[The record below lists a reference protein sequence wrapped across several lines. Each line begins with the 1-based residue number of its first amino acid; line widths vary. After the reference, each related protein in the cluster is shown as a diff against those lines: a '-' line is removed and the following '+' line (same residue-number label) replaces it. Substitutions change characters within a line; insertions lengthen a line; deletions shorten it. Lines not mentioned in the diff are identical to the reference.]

1 MVFED
6 TPVSSARRKDAGVFF
21 LLAMQ
26 SRSLHPVDA
35 VHGFGCFPT
44 SILQSKM
51 NSCIDSCPAC
61 AYSVKG
67 FNLRNFRLREL
78 LFRYS
83 KFQNQVHHSCR
94 QSQRKTL
101 KRAVIFV
108 QNEMHAAKASCTQKR
123 RSYLPG
129 FLLPLLR
136 IAGTLCTKKFAA
148 PLTER
153 RTCSDRLRSAVL
165 SRQQAGHRRLRA
177 SSSATRVQSGCSCR
191 MEPGH
196 SGVTGPDTTAL
207 TAFALAKPLA
217 TTSTLRA
224 CMMVLMPMV

>member
-67 FNLRNFRLREL
+67 FNLRNFRLREPVPIL
-78 LFRYS
+78 KIS
-83 KFQNQVHHSCR
+83 KSSSSFMPSVSK
-94 QSQRKTL
+94 KTL

-108 QNEMHAAKASCTQKR
+108 QNEMHAAKASCMQKR

-129 FLLPLLR
+129 FLLPLLC
-136 IAGTLCTKKFAA
+136 IAGALCTKKFAA

-165 SRQQAGHRRLRA
+165 LRQRAGHRRLRA
-177 SSSATRVQSGCSCR
+177 SSSATSVQSGCSCR

-207 TAFALAKPLA
+207 TAFALARPLA

>member
-6 TPVSSARRKDAGVFF
+6 ALVSPARRKDAGVFF

-26 SRSLHPVDA
+26 SRRLHPVDA

-51 NSCIDSCPAC
+51 NSCIYSCPAC

-94 QSQRKTL
+94 QFQRKRGSGRLFLCKT
-101 KRAVIFV
+101 K
-108 QNEMHAAKASCTQKR
+108 CTQLKQVVCKSGGHTCR
-123 RSYLPG
+123 VSFCRFCALQALSAQKSS
-129 FLLPLLR
+129 PLL
-136 IAGTLCTKKFAA
+136 
-148 PLTER
+148 
-153 RTCSDRLRSAVL
+153 
-165 SRQQAGHRRLRA
+165 
-177 SSSATRVQSGCSCR
+177 
-191 MEPGH
+191 
-196 SGVTGPDTTAL
+196 
-207 TAFALAKPLA
+207 
-217 TTSTLRA
+217 
-224 CMMVLMPMV
+224 

>member
-26 SRSLHPVDA
+26 SRRLHPVDA

-51 NSCIDSCPAC
+51 LVGYTAALL

-67 FNLRNFRLREL
+67 FNLRNFRLREPVPIL
-78 LFRYS
+78 KIS
-83 KFQNQVHHSCR
+83 KSSSSFMPSVSK
-94 QSQRKTL
+94 KTL
-101 KRAVIFV
+101 KRTVIFV
-108 QNEMHAAKASCTQKR
+108 QNEMHAAKASCMQKR

-129 FLLPLLR
+129 FLLPLLC
-136 IAGTLCTKKFAA
+136 IAGALCTKKFAA

-165 SRQQAGHRRLRA
+165 SRQRAGHRRLKA
-177 SSSATRVQSGCSCR
+177 SSSATSVQSGCSCR

>member
-26 SRSLHPVDA
+26 SRSLHPMDA

-51 NSCIDSCPAC
+51 NSCIYSCPAC

-94 QSQRKTL
+94 
-101 KRAVIFV
+101 
-108 QNEMHAAKASCTQKR
+108 MQKR

-165 SRQQAGHRRLRA
+165 SRQRAGHRRLRA
-177 SSSATRVQSGCSCR
+177 SSSATSVQSGCSCR

-207 TAFALAKPLA
+207 TAFALARPLA

-224 CMMVLMPMV
+224 CMIVLMPMV

>member
-26 SRSLHPVDA
+26 SRRLHPVDA

-61 AYSVKG
+61 VLCEGVQSWKFSFEGTAVPILKISKSSSSFMPSV
-67 FNLRNFRLREL
+67 
-78 LFRYS
+78 S
-83 KFQNQVHHSCR
+83 K
-94 QSQRKTL
+94 KTL

-108 QNEMHAAKASCTQKR
+108 QNKMHAAKASCMQKR

-129 FLLPLLR
+129 FLLPLLC
-136 IAGTLCTKKFAA
+136 IAGALCTKKFAA

-165 SRQQAGHRRLRA
+165 SRQWAGHRRLRA
-177 SSSATRVQSGCSCR
+177 SSSATSVQSGCSCR

-207 TAFALAKPLA
+207 TAFALARPLA